1 VRGRMQRRRSL
12 VAAWCVVALAVG
24 ATACVDDEPSAGQDP
39 TERLVEI
46 YSVVVTEIVADAPA
60 VAPEEGEEEKKRTVF
75 LQSSDETEINAE
87 VQVGVVNELDE
98 WANVRF
104 IDDMEEAVD
113 LEADGAPVRDAGIL
127 IGLGEVSDGEVSAML
142 TADSYLSDT
151 DVAVY
156 EVSVRRQGG
165 EWAVEEPLDG
175 VSVRTP

>member
-12 VAAWCVVALAVG
+12 VAAWCAVALVVG
-24 ATACVDDEPSAGQDP
+24 ATSCVDDEPSAGQDP

-46 YSVVVTEIVADAPA
+46 YSVAVTEIAADAPTI
-60 VAPEEGEEEKKRTVF
+60 PPDEGEDDEKRNVF
-75 LQSSDETEINAE
+75 LRASAETEMTAE
-87 VQVGVVNELDE
+87 VQVGVVNELAE

-113 LEADGAPVRDAGIL
+113 LEVDGAPVRDDGIL

-142 TADSYLSDT
+142 TADRYVSDSGI
-151 DVAVY
+151 VVY
-156 EVSVRRQGG
+156 EVPLRRQGG
-165 EWAVEEPLDG
+165 AWAVEEPLVG